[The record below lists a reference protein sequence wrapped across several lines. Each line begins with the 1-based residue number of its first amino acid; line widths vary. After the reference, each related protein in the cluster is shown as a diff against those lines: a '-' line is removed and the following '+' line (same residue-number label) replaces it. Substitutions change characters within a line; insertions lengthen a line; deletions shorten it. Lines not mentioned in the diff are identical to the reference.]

1 MTSTNAQNENY
12 RDSHPSTPYFKPLQS
27 NINSVTDEPNWEEQ
41 RLAIVHGRILHVAGG
56 RHRMLLREDPSRRSG
71 SSEPSVE
78 PEPSEESEEE
88 PDDGNGESFD
98 TQLPTQHS
106 VRI

>member
-1 MTSTNAQNENY
+1 
-12 RDSHPSTPYFKPLQS
+12 
-27 NINSVTDEPNWEEQ
+27 
-41 RLAIVHGRILHVAGG
+41 
-56 RHRMLLREDPSRRSG
+56 MLLREDPSRRSG

-88 PDDGNGESFD
+88 PDDGNAESFD

-106 VRI
+106 VRNDFFFPFRLFIILTIFNVENDRENTWFLYFSS